1 MSSNQSVKKKRPYVK
16 PSICVIQGEEGH
28 LMAGSPETTVNMT
41 GVGAG
46 TAEQE
51 ELTSNGAK
59 PAYPSAYELFHSY
72 DSAYVKS
79 RHRGLWD
86 D

>member
-1 MSSNQSVKKKRPYVK
+1 
-16 PSICVIQGEEGH
+16 
-28 LMAGSPETTVNMT
+28 MAGTTVNMT

-51 ELTSNGAK
+51 ELTPIGSAK

>member
-1 MSSNQSVKKKRPYVK
+1 MSSNQSVKKKKPYVK

-28 LMAGSPETTVNMT
+28 LMVGTTVNMT

-46 TAEQE
+46 TAGQE
-51 ELTSNGAK
+51 ELTPIGSAK